1 MTFFHPKQ
9 DHVLQEVT
17 GGKGLIRVTGSK
29 RVAGMMEEGEKKV
42 AGEEEKEENKEDK
55 FLPTNVWESKVVQ
68 EVLVDLKIA

>member
-1 MTFFHPKQ
+1 MQ

-29 RVAGMMEEGEKKV
+29 GVAGMMEE
-42 AGEEEKEENKEDK
+42 GEEEKEENKEDK

-68 EVLVDLKIA
+68 EVLVDQKIAQN

>member
-1 MTFFHPKQ
+1 M
-9 DHVLQEVT
+9 
-17 GGKGLIRVTGSK
+17 IRVTGSK

-42 AGEEEKEENKEDK
+42 TGEEEKEENKEDK